1 MNDNSTPIRKSV
13 NRGGR
18 ATNGPTKSVNWGGR
32 ALSLLLALTLVL
44 AFVPVLPSWADNDPP
59 RAHPALL
66 QLAEEHPDDVF
77 MVIIQRE
84 VKNKDLKDDEPETAV
99 VKAGGKVKKQL
110 KMIESFSAELTGKE
124 IEKLARHPKVR
135 WISLDAPVVSTQT
148 GGATVR
154 DQFNTASYSNNDG
167 SEAWSTNWIES
178 GDDSGGSPTS
188 GNISVEVDNCPDASS
203 RCIEFDA
210 RSGLNHSIQ
219 RGVDLTS
226 AASATLSFDYRL
238 DNTGA
243 SYLLEASL
251 DNGSTWTTLRTY
263 ATPASVVGET
273 ISLALYDGASVLI
286 RFRLTD
292 TDSAAH
298 LYLDNVQVNYTRLH
312 NAYVPALGANRL
324 WNGLKLNGQG
334 VNVAVVD
341 SGIAK
346 HADLQTSG
354 SSRVVTSVNFSSA
367 STPEDEYG
375 HGTHVAGII
384 AGNGSTSAG
393 GRMAVAPRAGLI
405 NVKVS
410 GSNGSGTISDL
421 IEGLQWIN
429 DNRKTYNIR
438 VVNISLN
445 STVPESYHTSPL
457 SAAVEIL
464 WFNGIVVVVSAG
476 NNGTGSGP
484 VTLYPPANDPFVIT
498 VGAVD
503 DKGTPNK
510 SDDVI
515 LSFSAY
521 GITADGFAKPD
532 LVAPG
537 RNIISLL
544 ASTSAAVYTAH
555 PTHRV
560 DNYLFRMSG
569 TSMAAPMV
577 AGAVALLL
585 QDEPGL
591 TPDQVKYRLKA
602 TANTNWAGYDAAK
615 AGAGY
620 LNIHAAVRDTTTQSA
635 NTGLA
640 VSQMLMTGSD
650 PINSTVNWNSVN
662 WNSVNWNSVNWNS
675 VNWNSVNWNSV
686 NWNSA
691 VWDD

>member
-1 MNDNSTPIRKSV
+1 MSQSISKNKKSDSQ
-13 NRGGR
+13 
-18 ATNGPTKSVNWGGR
+18 AVNWGR
-32 ALSLLLALTLVL
+32 QSLNLLLTLALALGL
-44 AFVPVLPSWADNDPP
+44 FGPAAAPAARADQDPP

-66 QLAEEHPDDVF
+66 QLAAEHPDDSF

-84 VKNKDLKDDEPETAV
+84 MKNKDLPDDSPEAAV
-99 VKAGGKVKKQL
+99 EKAGGKIRKQL
-110 KMIESFSAELTGKE
+110 AIIESFSAELTGKE
-124 IEKLARHPKVR
+124 IEKLARNPKVR

-167 SEAWSTNWIES
+167 SLTWSTNWIEV
-178 GDDSGGSPTS
+178 GDSGGPTS
-188 GNISVEVDNCPDASS
+188 GKITVEVDNCPDTSS

-210 RSGLNHSIQ
+210 DSGLNDSIR

-226 AASATLSFDYRL
+226 AASATLTFDYRL
-238 DNTGA
+238 NDSGA
-243 SYLLEASL
+243 SYLLEVST
-251 DNGSTWTTLRTY
+251 DSGSTWTALKTY
-263 ATPASVVGET
+263 STPARVVGET
-273 ISLALYDGASVLI
+273 IGLAAYDGTSLLI

-292 TDSAAH
+292 TDSDAH
-298 LYLDNVQVNYTRLH
+298 LYLDNVQVNFTRLD

-324 WNGLKLNGQG
+324 WHGLKLNGQG

-341 SGIAK
+341 SGIAN

-354 SSRVVTSVNFSSA
+354 NSRMVTSVNFSSA
-367 STPEDEYG
+367 STPADEYG

-384 AGNGSTSAG
+384 AGNGSASAG
-393 GRMAVAPRAGLI
+393 GRTAVAPGAGLI

-429 DNRKTYNIR
+429 DNRTTYNIR

-476 NNGTGSGP
+476 NNGLGLGP

-515 LSFSAY
+515 PAFSAY

-544 ASTSAAVYTAH
+544 ASTSAAVYNAH

-560 DNYLFRMSG
+560 DNYYFRMSG

-602 TANTNWAGYDAAK
+602 TASTNWAEYDVVK

-620 LNIHAAVRDTTTQSA
+620 LNIHAAVRETTTQSA

-640 VSQMLMTGSD
+640 ASQLLWTGSD
-650 PINSTVNWNSVN
+650 PVTWNSVN

-686 NWNSA
+686 NWNTA